1 MMDKRTFAVIA
12 VVAGLALGLMGNI
25 LFYGRLIGLSFPLYI
40 LLAVIILLALTRP
53 GRIQVQTR
61 NLWPLLPL
69 GFFAAMVAIRADEL
83 LIFLNIGAV
92 LALGALALY
101 YLPLSRPLDEDS
113 LGKHTQAVFETGL
126 MIIPTALSEG
136 VEAWGWL
143 REKRQQR
150 GGVIASVVRGLVFA
164 LPVVLVF
171 AFLLGSADAVF
182 AKYVSQAFDSVWQA
196 LGIKFLDDTLGR
208 WVLTGALATVAT
220 GALGFGI
227 MRRDSLPVH
236 GEGRGGVNP
245 TVLTPQPID
254 EDQAEATPPAKEK
267 TKPSFKLGM
276 VESGIIM
283 GSVVALFAAFV
294 IIQFA
299 YFFGGRT
306 TLEVAGLTF
315 AQYARRGFF
324 ELVAVSVLTLGLSL
338 WLDRVSVRQGQ
349 RENNIFRGLALA
361 IVALTT
367 IMLVS
372 AAQRMWLYEEAFG
385 FTQLRV
391 YTHVFMLWLGVLFG
405 VYVLAMFRLKT
416 NIFSLGT
423 LLVIVGYLGSLN
435 LMNVDHY
442 IAERNVSRYHEGQ
455 ELDIAFLNILS
466 SDAVPVILPLWQ
478 EAQDSEVKDWAGQW
492 LARQLLTLDREMKDG
507 SNLPFSLNVSR
518 LNAWNQLDRVR
529 HDLPPY
535 DPSLY
540 WGSYSAS
547 YGVGANDYQ
556 SGWESLGTAMPG
568 SR

>member
-1 MMDKRTFAVIA
+1 MDKRIFGVMAVA
-12 VVAGLALGLMGNI
+12 AGLALGLMGNI
-25 LFYGRLIGLSFPLYI
+25 LFYGRQLGLSFPLYI
-40 LLAVIILLALTRP
+40 LLAVIIVLALTRP
-53 GRIQVQTR
+53 GRVQVQTR

-69 GFFAAMVAIRADEL
+69 GFFAAMVAIRADDMVTL
-83 LIFLNIGAV
+83 LNIGAV

-101 YLPLSRPLDEDS
+101 YLPLARPLDEES

-126 MIIPTALSEG
+126 MLVPSAIAEG
-136 VEAWGWL
+136 TDAWGWL

-182 AKYVSQAFDSVWQA
+182 AKYVSEAFDSVWQA

-208 WVLTGALATVAT
+208 WLLTGMLATVAT

-227 MRRDSLPVH
+227 MRRPAAQTIANAS
-236 GEGRGGVNP
+236 
-245 TVLTPQPID
+245 TVQT
-254 EDQAEATPPAKEK
+254 AEADETQTETATPAKEK
-267 TKPSFKLGM
+267 SKPAFKLSM

-294 IIQFA
+294 VIQFT
-299 YFFGGRT
+299 YFFGGRV

-338 WLDRVSVRQGQ
+338 WLDRVSVRQGK
-349 RENNIFRGLALA
+349 RENHIFRGLALA

-367 IMLVS
+367 IMLIS

-391 YTHVFMLWLGVLFG
+391 YTHVFMVWLGVMFG

-423 LLVIVGYLGSLN
+423 LLVIIGYLGTLN

-442 IAERNVSRYHEGQ
+442 IAERNIARYHDGQ

-466 SDAVPVILPLWQ
+466 PDAVPAILPLWQ
-478 EAQDSEVKDWAGQW
+478 EAPEGAVKDWAGQW
-492 LARQLLTLDREMKDG
+492 LARQLLTLDSEMKGGAD
-507 SNLPFSLNVSR
+507 LPFSLNVSR
-518 LNAWNQLDRVR
+518 LNAWNQLDHVR
-529 HDLPPY
+529 RQLPAY

-540 WGSYSAS
+540 WGSYSDT
-547 YGVGANDYQ
+547 YGAGRSDYE
-556 SGWESLGTAMPG
+556 SGWETLGTPAPG